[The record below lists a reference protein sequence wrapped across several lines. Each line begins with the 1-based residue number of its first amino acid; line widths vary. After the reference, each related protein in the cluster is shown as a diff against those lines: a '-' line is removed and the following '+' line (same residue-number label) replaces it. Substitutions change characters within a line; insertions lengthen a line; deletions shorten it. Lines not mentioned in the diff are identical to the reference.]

1 MPGQAQWLAKA
12 GLGKTPEAAR
22 SYLPIAPDVLAAFMH
37 HSWPGNV
44 RQLSSVLQTACA
56 LREQHEAQI
65 DWQHLADD
73 VRQQLQATPAQAG
86 NAGAE
91 GHTPRASVDTVSI
104 SAAGASLPA
113 RTQGLKA
120 WSRQAMQATLDATGG
135 NVSEAA
141 RRLGVSRQ
149 TLYRQ
154 LRAATG

>member
-1 MPGQAQWLAKA
+1 M
-12 GLGKTPEAAR
+12 R
-22 SYLPIAPDVLAAFMH
+22 

-56 LREQHEAQI
+56 LREPHEAQI

-73 VRQQLQATPAQAG
+73 VRQQLQAPPAQAG
-86 NAGAE
+86 DAGAE